1 MALSIEYYPVAGTV
15 EAPVTTTKEGIF
27 IPVYQLPGLSPTDL
41 EPEDNDKESKVIRS
55 LLSQFAEGS
64 IGQVFLGIAFTI
76 AAPVAAGANLF
87 NQTYLFSETR
97 IGNLRTNTLAP
108 IPLATIGTR
117 VNEGQVALTYF
128 FENVRKFAASAS
140 VTEPGVL
147 IPTSSLIPYGSPT
160 HANLEPNLD
169 SRSWLTALITHIVF
183 DASRRSAATPSAIVA
198 ASKLNTTILTPPPSF
213 TVVDNPATGVLA
225 AELPLRIFVTS
236 TYSVTVQ
243 VQINP
248 SMAPVNNVSA

>member
-1 MALSIEYYPVAGTV
+1 MPLSIEYYPVAGTV
-15 EAPVTTTKEGIF
+15 EAPVTVTKEGIF
-27 IPVYQLPGLSPTDL
+27 VPANQLPGLLPADL

-55 LLSQFAEGS
+55 LLSTFAQGS
-64 IGQVFLGIAFTI
+64 IGQSFLGIAFIT

-97 IGNLRTNTLAP
+97 MGNLRKNTLAP

-117 VNEGQVALTYF
+117 ANEGELVLTYF
-128 FENVRKFAASAS
+128 FENVRKVAASTS

-160 HANLEPNLD
+160 QENLVVISD
-169 SRSWLTALITHIVF
+169 SRSWLTALIGHIVF
-183 DASRRSAATPSAIVA
+183 DATRRSAATPSAIVA
-198 ASKLNTTILTPPPSF
+198 ASKVSTTILTPPPSF
-213 TVVDNPATGVLA
+213 TAVENPTTGVLA
-225 AELPLRIFVTS
+225 AELPLRVFVTS
-236 TYSVTVQ
+236 TYSISVQ

-248 SMAPVNNVSA
+248 SMAPVNNVTA